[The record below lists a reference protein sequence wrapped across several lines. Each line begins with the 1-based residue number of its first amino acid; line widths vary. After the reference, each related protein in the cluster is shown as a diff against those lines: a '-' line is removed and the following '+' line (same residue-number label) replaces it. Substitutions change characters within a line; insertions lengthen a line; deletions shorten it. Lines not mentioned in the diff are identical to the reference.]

1 LIHDLV
7 IKNFQSHK
15 ETSLAFDKGFNSI
28 IGTTDSGKSAI
39 YRSLYWLTFNKG
51 ANFIS
56 FWNRKKDG
64 TPKEETF
71 STISTDTHCISRQR
85 SPLLNAYIL
94 DSQVLEAVGRGDAPD
109 SVVKA
114 LNLSD
119 INFFSQHNPPFLLTE
134 SAGKVAEILNDL
146 VHLSDIDRVLGNIDR
161 IKRSTKRDLET
172 EMAREEKLRSDKE
185 ALSWVE
191 MAEPLLSSAKEAETG
206 LQEVERGMV
215 SLSFC
220 VTKHKNATE
229 YIDEMEQT
237 ISSISSLITITD
249 SIKTELEGVMAK
261 YNELGKMLATFKKLD
276 ESIAVLKTIDASR
289 ELEQCET
296 VQRELETITD
306 DLADLTNWIRTYSAK
321 NDVIGR
327 IQNEYDSVNK
337 ELQAIPICSECGR
350 PLEDCDDRNR

>member
-1 LIHDLV
+1 MIHDLV

-64 TPKEETF
+64 TPKEETS
-71 STISTDTHCISRQR
+71 STITLGEHSISRQR
-85 SPLLNAYIL
+85 SPTLNAYVL
-94 DSQVLEAVGRGDAPD
+94 DTQILEAVGRGDAPD
-109 SVVKA
+109 SVVKT

-134 SAGKVAEILNDL
+134 SAGKVAEILNEL

-172 EMAREEKLRSDKE
+172 ETAREEKLLSDKE

-191 MAEPLLSSAKEAETG
+191 TAEPLLSSAKEAEAG
-206 LQEVERGMV
+206 LQEIERDLD

-220 VTKHKNATE
+220 ITKYKNATE
-229 YIDEMEQT
+229 YIDEMEQS
-237 ISSISSLITITD
+237 ISSISSLISTTD

-261 YNELGKMLATFKKLD
+261 YNELDKMMATFKKLD
-276 ESIAVLKTIDASR
+276 ESIALLKTIDATR

-296 VQRELETITD
+296 VQRELEIITD
-306 DLADLTNWIRTYSAK
+306 DLADLTDWIRTYSAK

-350 PLEDCDDRNR
+350 PLEDCDEL